1 MLHPRTRPPYRRQSR
16 WSFGPVEFPPPL
28 PPGAVETAGQTAHRK
43 ASVRHSGKLI
53 FDLLFQLM
61 GSHLGKFEAGQ
72 LLSRWAR
79 ELGGALARGKGYSA
93 RGRKP
98 DTIEDD
104 YLLEVTESFGG
115 SPRDA
120 ARFVRARWGDEL
132 GPSELAIEER
142 IARLLRKINSV
153 K

>member
-1 MLHPRTRPPYRRQSR
+1 MLRRRTWRPFRWRGR

-28 PPGAVETAGQTAHRK
+28 PPGAVETAGQAAHRK

-61 GSHLGKFEAGQ
+61 GSHLGKFEAAQ
-72 LLSRWAR
+72 LLLRWAR
-79 ELGGALARGKGYSA
+79 ELADALARGKGYSA

-104 YLLEVTESFGG
+104 YLLEVAERFDG

-120 ARFVRARWGDEL
+120 ARFVRERWGDRL
-132 GPSELAIEER
+132 GSSTEAIELR
-142 IARLLRKINSV
+142 IGRLLRKINSV